1 MFKKLKKFASKV
13 VNKIK
18 EVATKIKEHF
28 KKYVETHDADEVLL
42 TGCTVVMTIVGVA
55 MAAKLFLP
63 AHILATAD
71 PVIKVT
77 IPASAFIAL
86 AKNGGVNNERL

>member
-1 MFKKLKKFASKV
+1 MFKKLKEFASKV

-28 KKYVETHDADEVLL
+28 KKYVEEHEIEEVIL
-42 TGCTVVMTIVGVA
+42 TGCTVAMTIAGVA
-55 MAAKLFLP
+55 MATKLLLP
-63 AHILATAD
+63 AHIVASAD
-71 PVIKVT
+71 PVIKLT

-86 AKNGGVNNERL
+86 AKNGGVSSERF